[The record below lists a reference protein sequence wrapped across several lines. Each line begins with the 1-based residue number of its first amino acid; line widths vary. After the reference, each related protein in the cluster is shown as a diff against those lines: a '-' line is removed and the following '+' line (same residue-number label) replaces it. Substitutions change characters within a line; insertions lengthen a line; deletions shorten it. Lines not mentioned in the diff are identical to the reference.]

1 MSSAR
6 RTSGNVF
13 AALSLQREGEQREDD
28 VLMAQRLA
36 DPQARFLVVD
46 PQARTLAQPAGLRL
60 LDPVQCAALLPRSRP
75 TYLGGNGAGPHFM
88 VTATQDQ
95 AEQLTLALSAT
106 WLDLRSAGLAW
117 PAAQSGLFAYAAGLM
132 HWQQRTQY
140 CSRCGGRLRLLAAG
154 HRARCDTPSCSLDVY
169 PRVDPAIIVIVSQGD
184 HCLLGRQASWP
195 VGRYSTLAGF
205 VEPGE
210 SIEDAVAREVHEE
223 AGVHVIDCDYHSSQ
237 PWPFPS
243 SLMLGFVAEARDRHI
258 EVGPELEDAR
268 WFSAGGLVDALQ
280 GGQVSIPPPLSVSWR
295 LIEHW
300 LRATAGIELSSL
312 SSGVD

>member
-6 RTSGNVF
+6 RTSANVF

-36 DPQARFLVVD
+36 DPQARFLVID
-46 PQARTLAQPAGLRL
+46 PQVRTLEQPSGLRL
-60 LDPVQCAALLPRSRP
+60 LDAAQRAALLPGSRA
-75 TYLGGNGAGPHFM
+75 TYLGGNGSGPHFM
-88 VTATQDQ
+88 VTATPEQ
-95 AEQLTLALSAT
+95 AGRVTHALNAD

-117 PAAQSGLFAYAAGLM
+117 PAAQSGLFAYATGLM
-132 HWQQRTQY
+132 HWQQRTRF
-140 CSRCGGRLRLLAAG
+140 CSCCGGPLRLLAAG
-154 HRARCDTPSCSLDVY
+154 HRARCDAPSCNLDVY
-169 PRVDPAIIVIVSQGD
+169 PRVDPAIIVIVSYGD

-195 VGRYSTLAGF
+195 AGRYSTLAGF

-223 AGVHVIDCDYHSSQ
+223 AGVEVIDCDYHSSQ

-243 SLMLGFVAEARDRHI
+243 SLMLGFSAQARDMRI

-268 WFSAGGLVDALQ
+268 WFSASGLVDAVQ
-280 GGQVSIPPPLSVSWR
+280 GGQISIPSPLSVSWR

-300 LRATAGIELSSL
+300 LRTSAGTELSTL
-312 SSGVD
+312 SAAKG